1 MINQFEDNNVILAG
15 DQTILEYY
23 SLSGVDKWAYVG
35 YLSLFWIVF
44 ATLALLALTFVHHQK
59 R

>member
-1 MINQFEDNNVILAG
+1 MRVTGGVSILQYYG
-15 DQTILEYY
+15 LE
-23 SLSGVDKWAYVG
+23 GADKWAYVG

-44 ATLALLALTFVHHQK
+44 ATLALAALTYVRHQK